1 MPANVETMFS
11 VKETPWHG
19 LGVVIADAPTIEQ
32 GISLAGLDWDVE
44 VQSLTR
50 PDGQNVDD
58 FAKAF
63 VRIQDGNMKTL
74 GVVGPNTHPLQNRNA
89 FDFFQPFV
97 DAKEAFLETAGSL
110 DEGRKVW
117 VMAKIQRANAEIVKG
132 DEIAKFVL
140 LSNSHDGTTA
150 VRVGFTPIRV
160 VCANTLAMAHGDKAS
175 KLLRV
180 RHSKQVKQNLEAIR
194 ETMNVADE
202 EFEATAEQFRF
213 LASRQIN
220 ASDLRKYI
228 KIVFKMNDD
237 EKLSTRSS
245 NVIDDIMRKHESR
258 TGMIS
263 SAVRV
268 LGVQSNQPQT
278 GLKMLA
284 AFNESASPLVTQV
297 LEKVT
302 ENFEDGRGTDNP
314 ASRGTYWTA
323 YNAVNE
329 YLNYSRGHTPDTRLN
344 SLWFGQNA
352 AANKT
357 ALDTAMEMAEGKDV
371 E

>member
-1 MPANVETMFS
+1 MSHQVETMFS

-19 LGVVIADAPTIEQ
+19 LGVVIVEAPSIAE
-32 GISLAGLDWDVE
+32 GIKLAGLDWNVRVD
-44 VQSLTR
+44 SLTR
-50 PDGQNVDD
+50 PDGVNVDE

-63 VRIQDGNMKTL
+63 VREDNQATL
-74 GVVGPNTHPLQNRNA
+74 GVVGPNTHPLQNTHA

-117 VMAKIQRANAEIVKG
+117 VMAKISRPNSEIVKG

-160 VCANTLAMAHGDKAS
+160 VCANTLAMAHNNKAS
-175 KLLRV
+175 KLIRV
-180 RHSKQVKQNLEAIR
+180 RHSKQVAQNLEAVR
-194 ETMNVADE
+194 ETMNLADE
-202 EFEATAEQFRF
+202 EFEATADQYRF

-220 ASDLRKYI
+220 AADLRKYV
-228 KIVFKMNDD
+228 KLVFKFDKEDSEM
-237 EKLSTRSS
+237 STRSNNILQDVLKLHES
-245 NVIDDIMRKHESR
+245 KTGMVSDIMRKLSEQ
-258 TGMIS
+258 GEQK
-263 SAVRV
+263 AEFA
-268 LGVQSNQPQT
+268 SNL
-278 GLKMLA
+278 LKEVLA
-284 AFNESASPLVTQV
+284 A
-297 LEKVT
+297 T
-302 ENFEDGRGTDNP
+302 EANFENGRGTENA

-329 YLNYSRGHTPDTRLN
+329 YLNYKRGHNPNTRLD

-352 AANKT
+352 AANQD
-357 ALDTAMEMAEGKDV
+357 ALNIATRMAEGDK

>member
-11 VKETPWHG
+11 VKQTPWHG
-19 LGVVIADAPTIEQ
+19 LGVVIINAPTIEE
-32 GISLAGLDWDVE
+32 GIKFAGLDWDTE
-44 VQSLTR
+44 VHSLVR
-50 PDGQNVDD
+50 EDGVKCDE

-63 VRIQDGNMKTL
+63 VRSDNKKTL
-74 GVVGPNTHPLQNRNA
+74 GVVGPNTHPLQNKLA

-97 DAKEAFLETAGSL
+97 DSQEAFLETAGSL

-117 VMAKIQRANAEIVKG
+117 VMAKISRPNAEIVKG
-132 DEIAKFVL
+132 DEVAKFVL

-175 KLLRV
+175 KLIRV

-220 ASDLRKYI
+220 ANDLRNYI
-228 KIVFKMNDD
+228 KVVFKMPADD
-237 EKLSTRSS
+237 VELTKRAS
-245 NVIDDIMRKHESR
+245 NTIDEIAAKHEER
-258 TGMIS
+258 TGM
-263 SAVRV
+263 
-268 LGVQSNQPQT
+268 
-278 GLKMLA
+278 LA
-284 AFNESASPLVTQV
+284 AAVKAVE
-297 LEKVT
+297 
-302 ENFEDGRGTDNP
+302 ENMEAGRGTENA
-314 ASRGTYWTA
+314 ASRGSWWTA

-329 YLNYSRGHTPDTRLN
+329 HLNYSRGHNPDTRLN

-352 AANKT
+352 AANKQ
-357 ALDTAMEMAEGKDV
+357 ALDIATEMAEKKV
-371 E
+371 K